1 MKKGFLTFIILLCI
15 QCSWGQ
21 TATQEAFDKA
31 CHCLAQTDFDQ
42 VDFVAIDSIL
52 EICIKEG
59 LYTNWTG
66 VLEEQGTQLGDDQA
80 MNQLATKMHQYLT
93 KNCPSFQRY
102 NERLAAKKIT
112 VVRERNP
119 ADTGVIYTLDT
130 KSRFPILNLLT
141 NNNELKSFY
150 WIREFDGSSRFF
162 DGIKQYQAIEV
173 EILWNTI
180 EIYDISTKQ
189 YLTYKEIYQ
198 VEELRKIPQKDLNNR
213 LKAYKKHLK
222 STRKS
227 KIK

>member
-42 VDFVAIDSIL
+42 AELVAIDSIL
-52 EICIKEG
+52 EICIKDG
-59 LYTNWTG
+59 LYTNLTG
-66 VLEEQGTQLGDDQA
+66 VLEEQGAQLGDNTA
-80 MNQLATKMHQYLT
+80 MNQLATKMHQYLIE
-93 KNCPSFQRY
+93 NCPSFQHY
-102 NERLAAKKIT
+102 NERLATEKIELI
-112 VVRERNP
+112 RERNP
-119 ADTGVIYTLDT
+119 ADTGIIYTLDT
-130 KSRFPILNLLT
+130 KSRFPILSLLT
-141 NNNELKSFY
+141 NGKELKNFY

-162 DGIKQYQAIEV
+162 DGIKQYQSIEV

-180 EIYDISTKQ
+180 EIYDVSTKQ
-189 YLTYKEIYQ
+189 YQTYKEIYQ
-198 VEELRKIPQKDLNNR
+198 VEELRKIQKKDLNKR

-222 STRKS
+222 STHKS